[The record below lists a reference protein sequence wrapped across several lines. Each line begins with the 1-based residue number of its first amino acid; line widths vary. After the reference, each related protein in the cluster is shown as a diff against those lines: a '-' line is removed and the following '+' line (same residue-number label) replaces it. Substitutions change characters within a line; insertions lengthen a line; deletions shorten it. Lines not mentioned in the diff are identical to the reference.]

1 MLDAARSKSIF
12 GIGVDADQGYLGS
25 HVLTSALKKVDV
37 SVNSA
42 IQSAKAGTLK
52 GGKDVI
58 FDAKVNGV
66 GYGKWSS
73 KAPASIKAA
82 VAAQF
87 VLLKAGKIK
96 GIPATVK

>member
-1 MLDAARSKSIF
+1 
-12 GIGVDADQGYLGS
+12 VY
-25 HVLTSALKKVDV
+25 
-37 SVNSA
+37 SA
-42 IQSAKAGTLK
+42 IKSAKAGTLK
-52 GGKDVI
+52 GGADVI

-73 KAPASIKAA
+73 KAPASIKTA

-87 VLLKAGKIK
+87 ALLKAGKVK